1 MLSIPQHPASAATIF
16 PDQPPSCLQFCPAAP
31 NNFII
36 GTYLLSENKDSD
48 GNMQQTKTGSLQLWN
63 LNPLN
68 NEL

>member
-1 MLSIPQHPASAATIF
+1 MLSIPQHPVSAATIF
-16 PDQPPSCLQFCPAAP
+16 LDQPPSCLQFCPASP

-48 GNMQQTKTGSLQLWN
+48 GNVQQTKTGSLQLWN
-63 LNPLN
+63 FNPLN